1 MNEISLEGVLQLGA
15 AWLGRRVLSPES
27 FHNQF
32 GVWPAAAR
40 ELHFLAPAGGS
51 LEQLLQVLWWLKTYP
66 TEEVLRNKGVSPY
79 HFRINLWARLHAL
92 NNQLPEVLFGLCLRA
107 PPETRTY

>member
-1 MNEISLEGVLQLGA
+1 M
-15 AWLGRRVLSPES
+15 
-27 FHNQF
+27 
-32 GVWPAAAR
+32 WPAATR
-40 ELHFLAPAGGS
+40 ELHSLAPAGGS

-92 NNQLPEVLFGLCLRA
+92 NNQLPEVLFWFVFASSALKQGLTSAIDSFPFRIGVS
-107 PPETRTY
+107 